1 MLDWD
6 DLRYFLAVHRSATLA
21 RAASALGINATTVG
35 RRLAALEERLEAR
48 LFDRTPDG
56 YALTPAGR
64 DLLARAHTIEAETFA
79 IERELVGADRRPTGV
94 VRVTATETLATR
106 FVMPHLPV
114 FRARY
119 PEITLA
125 LECTNRRVS
134 LARREAD
141 VALRLAR
148 PREDNVVPRR
158 LTAID
163 LGLYAAARYLDQRG
177 TPRDPETTLEG
188 HDVIL
193 FADSRA
199 FALENGWFQP
209 RIARAR
215 IAMRSDSVS
224 SIYAAT
230 LAGVGLALLPAVVA
244 DRDAALRRVPT
255 ATSPAPREIWQAV
268 HADMQKNG
276 RVRVVLDFLAEVLGA
291 GRPGSAESPQ

>member
-6 DLRYFLAVHRSATLA
+6 DLRYFLAVHRNATLA

-56 YALTPAGR
+56 YALTLAGR
-64 DLLARAHTIEAETFA
+64 DLLARAEAIESETFA
-79 IERELVGADRRPTGV
+79 IERELTGADQRTAGV

-106 FVMPHLPV
+106 FVMPHLPL
-114 FRARY
+114 FRAKH
-119 PEITLA
+119 PEVTLA

-134 LARREAD
+134 LSRREAD

-148 PREDNVVPRR
+148 PREDNVVTRR
-158 LTAID
+158 LAVVP
-163 LGLYAAARYLDQRG
+163 LGLYAAGRYLDQRG
-177 TPRDPETTLEG
+177 IPEDPETTLEG
-188 HDVIL
+188 HDLIL

-199 FALENGWFQP
+199 FAIENAWFQP

-224 SIYAAT
+224 SIYAAAV
-230 LAGVGLALLPAVVA
+230 AGVGLALLPAVVA
-244 DRDAALRRVPT
+244 DRDTALRRVPT
-255 ATSPAPREIWQAV
+255 ASSPAPREIWQAV
-268 HADMQKNG
+268 HADMQKNM
-276 RVRVVLDFLAEVLGA
+276 RVRVVLDFLAEVLGT
-291 GRPGSAESPQ
+291 

>member
-6 DLRYFLAVHRSATLA
+6 DLRHFLAVHRNATLA
-21 RAASALGINATTVG
+21 RAASTLGINATTVG

-56 YALTPAGR
+56 YALTPAGC
-64 DLLARAHTIEAETFA
+64 DLLARAEAIEAETFA
-79 IERELVGADRRPTGV
+79 IERELIGADQRPTGV
-94 VRVTATETLATR
+94 VRLTATETLATR

-119 PEITLA
+119 PEITLVLA
-125 LECTNRRVS
+125 CTNRRVS

-148 PREDNVVPRR
+148 PREDNVVTRR
-158 LTAID
+158 LAAIH
-163 LGLYAAARYLDQRG
+163 LGLYAAGRYLDQRG
-177 TPRDPETTLEG
+177 MPEDPETTLGG

-199 FALENGWFQP
+199 FAIENAWFQP
-209 RIARAR
+209 RLARAR

-224 SIYAAT
+224 SVYAAAV
-230 LAGVGLALLPAVVA
+230 AGVGLALLPASVA
-244 DRDAALRRVPT
+244 DRDAALRRVT
-255 ATSPAPREIWQAV
+255 IANSPAPREIWQAV
-268 HADMQKNG
+268 HADMQKNR
-276 RVRVVLDFLAEVLGA
+276 RVRVLLDFLAEVLDT
-291 GRPGSAESPQ
+291 

>member
-1 MLDWD
+1 MIDWD
-6 DLRYFLAVHRSATLA
+6 DLRYFLAVHRNATLA

-35 RRLAALEERLEAR
+35 RRLAALEERLAAR

-56 YALTPAGR
+56 YALTLAGR
-64 DLLARAHTIEAETFA
+64 DLLVRAEAIEAETFA
-79 IERELVGADRRPTGV
+79 IERELTGADQRATGI

-106 FVMPHLPV
+106 FVMPHLPL
-114 FRARY
+114 FREKH
-119 PEITLA
+119 PEVTLA

-148 PREDNVVPRR
+148 PREDNVVTRR
-158 LTAID
+158 LAAVHV
-163 LGLYAAARYLDQRG
+163 GLYAAGCYLDQRG
-177 TPRDPETTLEG
+177 MPEDPETTLGG

-199 FALENGWFQP
+199 FAVENAWFQP

-224 SIYAAT
+224 SIYAAAV
-230 LAGVGLALLPAVVA
+230 AGVGLALLHAVVA
-244 DRDAALRRVPT
+244 DRDMALRRVPT
-255 ATSPAPREIWQAV
+255 ASSPAPREIWQAV
-268 HADMQKNG
+268 HADMQKNK
-276 RVRVVLDFLAEVLGA
+276 RVRVVLDFLAEVLGT
-291 GRPGSAESPQ
+291 